1 MYFSQILHVLA
12 AMQRGQCPVRHV
24 GEEGQVVAIEVKVQ
38 NVELPRAGTD
48 FGQHGEMGGN
58 VPGQFLVEPQRNL
71 PAADEPRISLAVAAG
86 KESYVVTARH
96 ERIGEMKSPHAQ
108 CRRRA

>member
-1 MYFSQILHVLA
+1 MSN
-12 AMQRGQCPVRHV
+12 C
-24 GEEGQVVAIEVKVQ
+24 
-38 NVELPRAGTD
+38 RARTD

-96 ERIGEMKSPHAQ
+96 ERIGEMSHHTLSAAVELRGN
-108 CRRRA
+108 CLVEGGNLGNAH